1 MDGNKSLKEAQ
12 KVSFDAVVGAQTT
25 KEARDDRAFYLV
37 ALMAAIVTTLAFI
50 PVGALVAILAFGA
63 FDVPLHSLLTF
74 GGQIHIVAGLAL
86 WWGIAYLPALLYA
99 AICVRT

>member
-1 MDGNKSLKEAQ
+1 
-12 KVSFDAVVGAQTT
+12 VSADPSATQAT

-37 ALMAAIVTTLAFI
+37 ALMAAIVTTLGYI

-74 GGQIHIVAGLAL
+74 GGQIHIVPGLAL

-99 AICVRT
+99 TVCMRN

>member
-1 MDGNKSLKEAQ
+1 LPADRSATQ
-12 KVSFDAVVGAQTT
+12 AT
-25 KEARDDRAFYLV
+25 KEARDDRAFYLAVPKITPYAV
-37 ALMAAIVTTLAFI
+37 ALMAAIVATLAYI

-63 FDVPLHSLLTF
+63 FDVPLHSLLTV

-99 AICVRT
+99 AVCMRT